1 MKYIKTYKL
10 FETVHID
17 PYLKDKDIILDIRDI
32 LLELDDEGFDID
44 LNWTGAPYN
53 RSITIM
59 AIATPMIAK
68 FNDLYNIILHVRS
81 HLIDKGLE
89 PSISISLGQYL
100 KDRILFDKENT
111 IESYKAML
119 DEVGNDVNIRY
130 VAFHFDEPQG
140 GL

>member
-1 MKYIKTYKL
+1 MKYIKTYNL

-17 PYLKDKDIILDIRDI
+17 PYLKDKDIMLDIRDI

-44 LNWTGAPYN
+44 LSWNGAPYN

-59 AIATPMIAK
+59 AIVTPMTAK
-68 FNDLYNIILHVRS
+68 FNDLYDIILHVRS
-81 HLIDKGLE
+81 YLSDKGLE
-89 PSISISLGQYL
+89 PSIVISIDDTQE
-100 KDRILFDKENT
+100 RILFDKENT

-119 DEVGNDVNIRY
+119 DKVGNDINIRY

>member
-44 LNWTGAPYN
+44 LNWTGSPYN

-89 PSISISLGQYL
+89 PSISISINDTQE
-100 KDRILFDKENT
+100 RILFDKENT

>member
-32 LLELDDEGFDID
+32 LLELSDEGFDID

-89 PSISISLGQYL
+89 PSISISIDDTQE
-100 KDRILFDKENT
+100 RILFDKENT

-119 DEVGNDVNIRY
+119 DEVGNDVIIRY